1 MRSKR
6 SGHLRRSDR
15 ALQLSTRSR
24 ASREARRSIQKVNCF
39 HREAER
45 HSSRLNAPNE
55 ETALRVCGFM
65 GSLVIPSAFANF
77 ELLLLRGR
85 GSFPGP
91 RYKFLPRTPAAPQ
104 PASFRFRRRVP
115 SGSPPG
121 RVRRCSVGKPSQ
133 PDVVDQSQKH
143 ESGQDIRSAVAH

>member
-1 MRSKR
+1 VRSKR

-91 RYKFLPRTPAAPQ
+91 RCKFLPRTPAAPQ
-104 PASFRFRRRVP
+104 PSWFRIRRRVP
-115 SGSPPG
+115 AGPRPAAPAAAQLVNLRSRTLLTNPKNMKVVRVFDPP
-121 RVRRCSVGKPSQ
+121 
-133 PDVVDQSQKH
+133 
-143 ESGQDIRSAVAH
+143 

>member
-65 GSLVIPSAFANF
+65 GSLVIPSVFTNF
-77 ELLLLRGR
+77 KLLLLRGR

-91 RYKFLPRTPAAPQ
+91 ATNSFHGPRPLP
-104 PASFRFRRRVP
+104 SRFWIRLRRRVP
-115 SGSPPG
+115 SRQAAPAAAQFVNLRSRTLLTNPKNMKVVRIFDPP
-121 RVRRCSVGKPSQ
+121 
-133 PDVVDQSQKH
+133 
-143 ESGQDIRSAVAH
+143 

>member
-45 HSSRLNAPNE
+45 HSSRLNAP
-55 ETALRVCGFM
+55 TRKPPLRVCGFM

-91 RYKFLPRTPAAPQ
+91 RCKFLPRTPAAPQ
-104 PASFRFRRRVP
+104 PVSFRFRRRVP
-115 SGSPPG
+115 SGSRQAAFAAAQLVNLRSRTLLTNPKNMKVVRIFDPP
-121 RVRRCSVGKPSQ
+121 
-133 PDVVDQSQKH
+133 
-143 ESGQDIRSAVAH
+143 

>member
-45 HSSRLNAPNE
+45 HSSRLNAP
-55 ETALRVCGFM
+55 TRKPPLRICGFM

-91 RYKFLPRTPAAPQ
+91 RYKSFHGPAAPQ
-104 PASFRFRRRVP
+104 PGSFRFRRRVP
-115 SGSPPG
+115 SGSRQAALAAAQLVNLRSRTLLTNPKNMKVVRIFDPP
-121 RVRRCSVGKPSQ
+121 
-133 PDVVDQSQKH
+133 
-143 ESGQDIRSAVAH
+143 

>member
-1 MRSKR
+1 VRSKR

-91 RYKFLPRTPAAPQ
+91 RYKFLPRTPAAP
-104 PASFRFRRRVP
+104 SRFWFRLRRRVP
-115 SGSPPG
+115 AGSRQAASAAAQLVNLRSRTLLTNPKNMKVVRVFDPP
-121 RVRRCSVGKPSQ
+121 
-133 PDVVDQSQKH
+133 
-143 ESGQDIRSAVAH
+143 

>member
-45 HSSRLNAPNE
+45 HSSRLNAP
-55 ETALRVCGFM
+55 TRKPPLRVCGFM

-91 RYKFLPRTPAAPQ
+91 ATNSTDPGAPQ
-104 PASFRFRRRVP
+104 PGLVP
-115 SGSPPG
+115 PSPAGSLPPG
-121 RVRRCSVGKPSQ
+121 RARRCSVRKPSQ